1 MKIFWLTLVAVTA
14 AVIAGILALQ
24 LPQVQT
30 YIADRIVSSID
41 DRLDAD
47 IEFEKIHIKPFTTL
61 ILKKVAIIDRN
72 PASDV
77 LDPSK
82 EKVDTFFRAD
92 YIIAKF
98 TLSGLA
104 DHEGIHLRKAYIN
117 GAQMN
122 LVLEEKA
129 DEGDG
134 DTSTDNLS
142 RIFRLKKPEEP
153 KRSEKEIFHISDV
166 QIADMGF
173 IMKNYSSDK
182 TPYHGGIDWND
193 LDIRDINLSA
203 KELMFK
209 AGIMSGEVEEMS
221 FHEKTGFNV
230 SSMTGE
236 ARVGRGKTIV
246 EDLKI
251 VDTWSDIDIPLYMM
265 SYDNIKAFSDF
276 ISRVRI
282 DSRIADSRLDFKT
295 LTFFAPQLEGN
306 ALKAAISG
314 EVSGFV
320 DDFTVMNVKV
330 SSEAGGFSGVVNGR
344 IKGIPDIENTKID
357 ARVSNLLLTSEGLG
371 LFISEWMHE
380 GKLDLGDYARGMT
393 FMAEAKAKGLLNDFD
408 AILKMRS
415 LLGSVDANI
424 NIANVISEEDV
435 PVRLGG
441 KISTENL
448 DLGRIIGTDLIHQ
461 TTLETSFKAEI
472 DSKPQLDIEKLTVD
486 RLNINR
492 YDYTGIMATGRLK
505 DNYFDGRI
513 VCHDP
518 NLYFTL
524 HGIFTLAAK
533 GKDAAYGFKAKIG
546 DANLNALNIDKRGK
560 SYVNLTADVNFMKTK
575 EGDMSGNISVNDVM
589 LENRL
594 GKYNIG
600 DIRLSSK
607 NSENNHVITFN
618 SSFADGKYKGTASAA
633 RFIQDL
639 QDITLKRSAP
649 ALYKDT
655 TSRWTGNSYDIEFN
669 CHQSMDLMYFVM
681 PGMFISDS
689 TSIKAS
695 VTKDGV
701 AKASLTSPRIAY
713 RQQFMMRHIDAR
725 FDNKD
730 NRILGEMT
738 CDTIKVSTLD
748 LISNRFHLLVH
759 DNHIG
764 AEYEYDNNTEQVNR
778 GEFVVN
784 GDLNRDEDGLGMS
797 VEIAPSTLYLNSRK
811 WNILA
816 SRLFVKGS
824 ELDVDDFEMTS
835 GEQKVRLFG
844 KTSSTIPN
852 TLTLNLERFDISILN
867 PLLGSN
873 FGIRGAVSGNAQ
885 ILSPINLKS
894 IRMDLICDSTQIAG
908 ESLGVL
914 DMDCT
919 WNEEFERYDLNIRND
934 LNGKTSLE
942 ATAKITPDS
951 EMLDAAI
958 NMERLNI
965 AYAEPFLKTVFNDMG
980 GYMSGKV
987 MLNGPIRDIRISSEA
1002 ARLDNAMLQVAYTN
1016 VPYFAEGAFHIDDYG
1031 VYFDD
1036 IRIKDRYS
1044 GTGTV
1049 TGSINWNRFKDI
1061 SFDTKIK
1068 VADIEGINVT
1078 EQMGESFYGNIF
1090 GTGNISITGPVNSIV
1105 MNIDA
1110 VTSRAGQLHIPVN
1123 NFTSA
1128 SGTTNLLKFKE
1139 PERVVYID
1147 PYMTMIRT
1155 FEKKDAE
1162 TSDFTVNLRVNA
1174 SSDIEA
1180 FVEIDK
1186 ASGNVLTGRGNGM
1199 IGLEVSNDV
1208 FNINGEYTLTGG
1220 NYSFSA
1226 LGIVS
1231 KNFEIREDSKITF
1244 NGDIMESNL
1253 DITASYTT
1261 KASLSTLLADSTA
1274 MGTRRDVLCLI
1285 KVTDKLKNPE
1295 LDFEIEIPD
1304 LDPMIKSRVESAL
1317 STDDKVQK
1325 QFISLLVTNN
1335 FLPEEQS
1342 GIVNNSSSL
1351 VTDALANQLNTIFE
1365 KLDIPLDL
1373 GLSYQSNERGNDM
1386 FDVAV
1391 STQLFNNRVIV
1402 NGNIGNKQYR
1412 TGNAQTDVV
1421 GDLDIEIKIGR
1432 SGAFRLNL
1440 FSHSADQYTNYL
1452 DNSQR
1457 NGIGFT
1463 YQNEF
1468 NTLRQF
1474 FKRMGM
1480 KKEKRK
1486 EARLAEE
1493 QSILDGEKV
1502 VLKITPDNKYEDDG
1516 K

>member
-30 YIADRIVSSID
+30 YLADRIVSSID
-41 DRLDAD
+41 DKLDAD
-47 IEFEKIHIKPFTTL
+47 IKFEKIHIKPFTTL

-72 PASDV
+72 PAADACN
-77 LDPSK
+77 PSM
-82 EKVDTFFRAD
+82 EKIDTFFRAD

-98 TLSGLA
+98 TLNGLA
-104 DHEGIHLRKAYIN
+104 EGEGIHLRKAYIN

-122 LVLEEKA
+122 LVLENKA

-134 DTSTDNLS
+134 DISTDNLS
-142 RIFRLKKPEEP
+142 RIFRLKKPETP

-166 QIADMGF
+166 QITGMGF
-173 IMKNYSSDK
+173 LMRNYSSKK
-182 TPYHGGIDWND
+182 TPYHGGINWND
-193 LDIRDINLSA
+193 LDIRNINLSA

-209 AGIMSGEVEEMS
+209 AGIMSGEVEELS
-221 FHEKTGFNV
+221 FREKSGFAAH
-230 SSMTGE
+230 SITGE

-246 EDLKI
+246 ENLKIIDNWSDLKL
-251 VDTWSDIDIPLYMM
+251 PLYMM
-265 SYDNIKAFSDF
+265 SYDNVKAFSDF
-276 ISRVRI
+276 ISKVRI
-282 DSRIADSRLDFKT
+282 DGRIADSRLDFKT
-295 LTFFAPQLEGN
+295 LTYFAPQLEGN
-306 ALKAAISG
+306 ALKVSVSG

-320 DDFTVMNVKV
+320 DDFTVMNVKIV
-330 SSEAGGFSGVVNGR
+330 SEAGGFSGIVNGKL
-344 IKGIPDIENTKID
+344 KGIPDIENTKID
-357 ARVSNLLLTSEGLG
+357 ARVSNMLLTSDGFG
-371 LFISEWMHE
+371 LFISEWMRD
-380 GKLDLGDYARGMT
+380 GRLDLGGYAKGMT

-415 LLGSVDANI
+415 LIGSLDADI
-424 NIANVISEEDV
+424 RISNVISKET
-435 PVRLGG
+435 PISLGG
-441 KISTENL
+441 RISTGNL

-461 TTLETSFKAEI
+461 TTLETNFRAEI
-472 DSKPQLDIEKLTVD
+472 GNKPQLDIEKLIVD

-492 YDYTGIMATGRLK
+492 YDYTGIMATGKLK

-524 HGIFTLAAK
+524 HGIVSLAAK

-575 EGDMSGNISVNDVM
+575 EGNMSGNISVNDVM
-589 LENRL
+589 LENKL

-600 DIRLSSK
+600 DIRLTSK
-607 NSENNHVITFN
+607 NSENNHVITF
-618 SSFADGKYKGTASAA
+618 SSNFADGKYKGTASAA

-639 QDITLKRSAP
+639 QDITLKRTAP
-649 ALYKDT
+649 ALFRDT
-655 TSRWTGNSYDIEFN
+655 VSRWTGNSYDIEFN

-695 VTKDGV
+695 VTKDGL

-725 FDNKD
+725 FDNND
-730 NRILGEMT
+730 NSILGEIT

-764 AEYEYDNNTEQVNR
+764 AEYEYDNNTEPVNR

-784 GDLNRDEDGLGMS
+784 GDLSRDEEGLGMK
-797 VEIAPSTLYLNSRK
+797 VEIAPSTLHLNSRE

-816 SRLFVKGS
+816 SRLFFKGK

-835 GEQKVRLFG
+835 GEQKVKLYG
-844 KTSSTIPN
+844 KTSSSIPN
-852 TLTLNLERFDISILN
+852 MLTLNLERFDISILN

-873 FGIRGAVSGNAQ
+873 FGIKGAVSGNAR

-894 IRMDLICDSTQIAG
+894 LRMDLICDSTHIAG
-908 ESLGVL
+908 ESLGTV

-919 WNEEFERYDLNIRND
+919 WNEEFERYDLNIKND
-934 LNGKTSLE
+934 LDGKTSIE
-942 ATAKITPDS
+942 AVAKITPDS
-951 EMLDAAI
+951 EMIDATV
-958 NMERLNI
+958 NLERMNI
-965 AYAEPFLKTVFNDMG
+965 AYAEPFLKDIFNEMG

-987 MLNGPIRDIRISSEA
+987 MLSGPVRDIRISSEA
-1002 ARLDNAMLQVAYTN
+1002 ARLDDALLKVAYTN
-1016 VPYFAEGAFHIDDYG
+1016 VPYFADGAFHIDDYG

-1036 IRIKDRYS
+1036 ISIKDRYN
-1044 GTGTV
+1044 GTGSV
-1049 TGSINWNRFKDI
+1049 TGSINWNRFKGI
-1061 SFDTKIK
+1061 SFDTKIR
-1068 VADIEGINVT
+1068 VADIEGINMT
-1078 EQMGESFYGNIF
+1078 EQMGESIYGNIF

-1110 VTSRAGQLHIPVN
+1110 VTSRAGQLHIPIN
-1123 NFTSA
+1123 NFTAAA
-1128 SGTTNLLKFKE
+1128 STTNLLKFKE

-1147 PYMTMIRT
+1147 PYITMIRN
-1155 FEKKDAE
+1155 FAKKEAE

-1174 SSDIEA
+1174 SPEIEA

-1186 ASGNVLTGRGNGM
+1186 ASGNVLSGRGNGM
-1199 IGLEVSNDV
+1199 IGLEVSKDV
-1208 FNINGEYTLTGG
+1208 FNINGEYALTGG
-1220 NYSFSA
+1220 NYTFSA
-1226 LGIVS
+1226 LGIVN
-1231 KNFEIREDSKITF
+1231 KDFQIMEDSKITF
-1244 NGDIMESNL
+1244 AGDIMESNL

-1274 MGTRRDVLCLI
+1274 MGNRRDVRCLI

-1295 LDFEIEIPD
+1295 LDFDIEIPD

-1317 STDDKVQK
+1317 STDDKIQK

-1351 VTDALANQLNTIFE
+1351 VTEALANQLNNIFE

-1421 GDLDIEIKIGR
+1421 GDIDIEIKVGR

-1468 NTLRQF
+1468 NTLRQL

-1480 KKEKRK
+1480 KKEKRR
-1486 EARLAEE
+1486 EARLLEE
-1493 QSILDGEKV
+1493 QSMLDGEKV
-1502 VLKITPDNKYEDDG
+1502 VLKITPDNNYEDDG